1 MKKSIFVLTSLIV
14 ILLSACNN
22 KKYEA
27 LKSENIQLQHQVD
40 SLRQLATKLRIQVDM
55 AAIIAEQQRRI
66 ADSSA
71 VIAFQRQKLL
81 IEQLQKTKNKK

>member
-1 MKKSIFVLTSLIV
+1 MV
-14 ILLSACNN
+14 ILLAACNN

-40 SLRQLATKLRIQVDM
+40 SLRQLATELRIRVDI
-55 AAIIAEQQRRI
+55 ATIEAEQQRKI
-66 ADSSA
+66 ADSLA

-81 IEQLQKTKNKK
+81 IEQLEKTKNKK